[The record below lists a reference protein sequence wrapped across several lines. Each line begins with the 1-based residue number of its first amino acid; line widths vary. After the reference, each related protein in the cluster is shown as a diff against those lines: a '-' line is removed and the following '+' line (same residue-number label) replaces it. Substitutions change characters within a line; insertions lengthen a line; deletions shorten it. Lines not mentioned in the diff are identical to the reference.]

1 MRYAVI
7 DIGTNSCR
15 LLIAEMEAGELN
27 PVYRSLITTRLGQ
40 GFKENP
46 IISGAAINRT
56 CQALNSFMRKMQEYN
71 VLKYR
76 VIATSAVRE
85 ATNKEEFL
93 AIVRDECLL
102 NVHVIDGETEAKLNY
117 MGLINSLS
125 IDKAPLLVDL
135 GGGST
140 EFIYSDKLSLSIPLG
155 AVKVLEFNMSVDE
168 IKEAFRML
176 NSIQVEINEIPVVF
190 VGGTATSL
198 VAIKYGLENYDSSFI
213 HGQLLSYQ
221 EVSDLYGV
229 LSQTPLHLRK
239 KIAGLQADRADIIV
253 GGTLTLMTIMEIL
266 AINEIII
273 STSDLLEGVISALA
287 SQG

>member
-15 LLIAEMEAGELN
+15 LLIAEIKAEQIS

-40 GFKENP
+40 GFKKNP

-102 NVHVIDGETEAKLNY
+102 NVHVIDGATEAKLNY
-117 MGLINSLS
+117 RGVINSLS
-125 IDKAPLLVDL
+125 IDKAPLVVDL

-168 IKEAFRML
+168 IKEAFQML

-221 EVSDLYGV
+221 EVSDLYGI

-266 AINEIII
+266 AIDEIII
-273 STSDLLEGVISALA
+273 SVSDLLEGVISTLA
-287 SQG
+287 N